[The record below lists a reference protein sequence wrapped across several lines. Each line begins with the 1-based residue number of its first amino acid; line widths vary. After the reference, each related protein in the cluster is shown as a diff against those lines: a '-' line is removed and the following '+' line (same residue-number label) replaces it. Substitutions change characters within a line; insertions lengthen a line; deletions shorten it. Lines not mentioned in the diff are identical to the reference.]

1 MKAYIFAGGRVD
13 ASAIVTSPADDDL
26 CIAADSGFDNAQQL
40 GYADRIDKLVGDF
53 DSVREKDFPAHA
65 EIIRVPAEKD
75 LTDTQLAVAVAIDE
89 GAQEIIIVGGLSGRL
104 DHTLSNL
111 YLLEFLAERGIYATV
126 VDGQNRAR
134 YINRSSL
141 LIARSEYKYFSLIC
155 VEKEAKGV
163 SVDGAKYPLKKA
175 TLTRE
180 LQYAVSN
187 EVEGNCALVSV
198 KKGSLFIIESKDSQ
212 I

>member
-1 MKAYIFAGGRVD
+1 MKAYIFVGGRVD
-13 ASAIVTSPADDDL
+13 KSAIVIPPKDEDL
-26 CIAADSGFDNAQQL
+26 CIAADSGYDNARLL
-40 GYADRIDKLVGDF
+40 GYAQRIDKLVGDF
-53 DSVREKDFPAHA
+53 DSVREKDFPARA

-75 LTDTQLAVAVAIDE
+75 LTDTQLAVSVAIDE
-89 GAQEIIIVGGLSGRL
+89 GAEEIIIIGGLSGRL

-126 VDGQNRAR
+126 VDGFNRAR
-134 YINRSSL
+134 YIDRSSL

-155 VEKEAKGV
+155 AEKETKGV

-175 TLTRE
+175 TLSRS

-198 KKGSLFIIESKDSQ
+198 KKGSLFVIESKDNSF
-212 I
+212 